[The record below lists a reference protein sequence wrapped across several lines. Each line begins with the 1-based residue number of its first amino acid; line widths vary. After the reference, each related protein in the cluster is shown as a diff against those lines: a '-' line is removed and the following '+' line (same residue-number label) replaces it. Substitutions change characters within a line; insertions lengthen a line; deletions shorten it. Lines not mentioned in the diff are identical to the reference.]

1 MSEVEK
7 NIPLRAASVVS
18 IAIFFLAAS
27 LIMAAIK
34 ENKAPFE
41 LMWAI
46 PIAIGLFR
54 IFDTM
59 MVVDAPYNPPAWLFV
74 VLFYAAC
81 GAWAAFALESI
92 SILSKWYAHPDQ
104 SGLEPLFTSTG
115 LCAAVCAWLQSSYR
129 GSLRKIKRQTEL
141 WHE

>member
-7 NIPLRAASVVS
+7 NIPLRAASIVS
-18 IAIFFLAAS
+18 IAIFFLATVV
-27 LIMAAIK
+27 IMAAIK

-46 PIAIGLFR
+46 PTAVGLFR

-92 SILSKWYAHPDQ
+92 SILMTEGQAFSQ
-104 SGLEPLFTSTG
+104 SLFLPLLPRPG
-115 LCAAVCAWLQSSYR
+115 SS
-129 GSLRKIKRQTEL
+129 SP
-141 WHE
+141 